1 MKYLRLKKKGN
12 WHYFIWNMK
21 LFYIIRDAIVI
32 QQREIVHLRRL
43 CFQTN

>member
-1 MKYLRLKKKGN
+1 MKYLRLKKRQLTL
-12 WHYFIWNMK
+12 FCMK

-32 QQREIVHLRRL
+32 QQKEIVHLRRL